1 MATGGAKPVLL
12 ITSAGSLVAAAILAC
27 LEPVRDALT
36 IVGVNSVPAPVA
48 FLCDRL
54 HLVPPA
60 ADRAACEAAMRKVA
74 ALERP
79 HLVLA
84 GRDED
89 VALLA
94 DAAAEGWFPEGLF
107 PAAVIPGPPQSL
119 AAVFVDKLRTAQF
132 ARTHGLEFAST
143 AVGTGDA
150 AALAGSHGWPLI
162 AKPRSGAGSRGVAL
176 LRNRQELVQAAAD
189 PRQMIQP
196 FLVCDDIAVQW
207 RLYDE
212 TAARGM
218 PWRWAFTDI
227 ETTAELVIG
236 PDGSVSGLCLDT
248 GMTAPP
254 LRTQVSLLDDREVAG
269 VGLAWAAAL
278 AARGHR
284 GPVNIQGKR
293 LANGRFIPYE
303 IGARFGGT
311 SIARAK
317 LGSNLVLRMVTE
329 LLGLPWPDLSCGRHW
344 QAVCLETRRLS
355 IPLSWYEELAAARNW
370 HAPAAGTGAAGFR
383 SLRQTDGTDEAGPG
397 GIWLDKAVLA
407 DWARRHGLPFAATAD
422 TAGTAADLF
431 RQAGFPL
438 IAKPRRGEGSPHLL
452 QGWAEVDAAFG
463 PAAAATPV
471 VVQPCLD
478 AASLHAQ
485 SSAWQGRTGAPWQW
499 SVIDTIEVVEGTVG
513 RDGSTDCPRVVI
525 CVQRGGEPSEIRPL
539 VPTGGPQQQVFR
551 AFAAWAAQLADAGYR
566 GGLRL
571 SGKRDGRGVWVPFSA
586 SGRLLH
592 LPEPGRIE
600 SRIAIPV

>member
-12 ITSAGSLVAAAILAC
+12 ITSAGSLVAAAILAG

-74 ALERP
+74 ARERP

-94 DAAAEGWFPEGLF
+94 DAAAEGWFPT
-107 PAAVIPGPPQSL
+107 AVIPGPPQSL

-132 ARTHGLEFAST
+132 ARTHGLEFAPT
-143 AVGTGDA
+143 AAGPDDA
-150 AALAGSHGWPLI
+150 AALAGTQGWPLI
-162 AKPRSGAGSRGVAL
+162 AKPRSGAGSRGVTL
-176 LRNRQELVQAAAD
+176 LRSRRELVEAAAD
-189 PRQMIQP
+189 RRQLVQP
-196 FLVCDDIAVQW
+196 FLARDDIAEQW

-236 PDGSVSGLCLDT
+236 PGGSVSGLCLDSGT
-248 GMTAPP
+248 TAPP
-254 LRTQVSLLDDREVAG
+254 LRTQVSLLDDREVAA

-278 AARGHR
+278 AAQGHR

-293 LANGRFIPYE
+293 LADGRFIPYE

-317 LGSNLVLRMVTE
+317 LGSNLVLRMVADQ
-329 LLGLPWPDLSCGRHW
+329 LGLPWPDRSCGRRRE
-344 QAVCLETRRLS
+344 AVCLETRRLS
-355 IPLSWYEELAAARNW
+355 IPLSWYEELAAAGCW
-370 HAPAAGTGAAGFR
+370 QAPAAGTVAAGFR
-383 SLRQTDGTDEAGPG
+383 PLSLPDGMDEDGPD
-397 GIWLDKAVLA
+397 GIWLDKSVLA
-407 DWARRHGLPFAATAD
+407 DWACRHDLPFVATAD
-422 TAGTAADLF
+422 TAGTAADLV
-431 RQAGFPL
+431 RQVGFPL
-438 IAKPRRGEGSPHLL
+438 IAKPRRGEGCPHLL
-452 QGWAEVDAAFG
+452 QGWAEVEAAFG
-463 PAAAATPV
+463 PAAAAAPV

-478 AASLHAQ
+478 AATLLAR

-513 RDGSTDCPRVVI
+513 RDGTPDRPRIAI
-525 CVQRGGEPSEIRPL
+525 CVQRGGEPSEIRP
-539 VPTGGPQQQVFR
+539 VEPMGGPQQEVLR
-551 AFAAWAAQLADAGYR
+551 AFAAWARQLTDAGYI

-571 SGKRDGRGVWVPFSA
+571 SGKRDARGVWVPFSA
-586 SGRLLH
+586 NGRLLR

-600 SRIAIPV
+600 TRIAIPV